1 MTYQNSSQL
10 KHTLFFASNTQ
21 NKYTGPM
28 KKHIYKCILLFLPSA
43 QEVILILF
51 GWNYIL
57 KTLHFLLILKWRLV
71 VSINTLFSCYK
82 PLLVTTFY
90 IEISMAKYRVL
101 IKERRNSVTIVII
114 KFVRVELNRV
124 IHKELIGTKFIKIG
138 KG

>member
-1 MTYQNSSQL
+1 M
-10 KHTLFFASNTQ
+10 
-21 NKYTGPM
+21 
-28 KKHIYKCILLFLPSA
+28 
-43 QEVILILF
+43 
-51 GWNYIL
+51 
-57 KTLHFLLILKWRLV
+57 

-82 PLLVTTFY
+82 PLLVATFY